1 MLAQTTIR
9 VLTVDDSLVFKQLF
23 HNNLPQINSS
33 ISIIGHALNAQDA
46 LSKIKTLQ
54 PDVITL
60 DIEMPGMSGI
70 ELTKLVMK
78 ECPTP
83 IILVSSLNISVFDA
97 LSYGA
102 IDFVRK
108 PDITNH
114 DNSIK
119 FLNTLA
125 RKIVIGYHSKKNI
138 KTTSMTATQR
148 LQRLSNT
155 NTLSTLRTSTSL
167 QSKVIAIGASTG
179 GTEAILEVIKD
190 LPLHTPGIVI
200 TQHMPAGFT
209 KMYAERLNKICKIS
223 VKEAQ
228 NGDPI
233 RPGTALLAPG
243 GYQMKVV
250 RNHMGLSVT
259 CQRGANVSGHCP
271 SVDVLFTSMAEQMK
285 SDGIG
290 IILTGMGRDGAAG
303 MLKMHQAGAY
313 TIGQNKESCVV
324 YGMPMEAYKLGAV
337 DVEAPCPQIP
347 SVLLKRLNQGF

>member
-1 MLAQTTIR
+1 MLSQTNIR

-23 HNNLPQINSS
+23 HTNLPQINSS

-46 LSKIKTLQ
+46 LLKIKTLQ
-54 PDVITL
+54 PDVVTL

-108 PDITNH
+108 PDLNNH
-114 DNSIK
+114 DNSVK

-138 KTTSMTATQR
+138 KTTSMSATRR
-148 LQRLSNT
+148 LQGLTN
-155 NTLSTLRTSTSL
+155 NTLPISLRTSANL
-167 QSKVIAIGASTG
+167 NSKVIAIGASTG

-243 GYQMKVV
+243 GFQMKVV

-271 SVDVLFTSMAEQMK
+271 SVDVLFTSMAEQIK

-337 DVEAPCPQIP
+337 DIEAPCSQIP

>member
-1 MLAQTTIR
+1 MLSQNKIR

-23 HNNLPQINSS
+23 HQHLPQINTSLQ
-33 ISIIGHALNAQDA
+33 IVGHALNAQDA
-46 LSKIKTLQ
+46 LSKIKIFQ

-60 DIEMPGMSGI
+60 DIEMPGMNGI
-70 ELTKLVMK
+70 ELTKRIMK

-102 IDFVRK
+102 VDFVRK
-108 PDITNH
+108 PDITNS
-114 DNSIK
+114 DVSIQ
-119 FLNTLA
+119 FLHSLA
-125 RKIVIGYHSKKNI
+125 RKIIIGYHSKHHLRS
-138 KTTSMTATQR
+138 TGFTASQRTQP
-148 LQRLSNT
+148 LST
-155 NTLSTLRTSTSL
+155 NTLLPTLRSSHLL

-179 GTEAILEVIKD
+179 GTEAILEVLKN
-190 LPLHTPGIVI
+190 LPSNTPGIVI

-209 KMYAERLNKICKIS
+209 KMYAERLNRICKIT

-243 GYQMKVV
+243 GYQMKVL

-259 CQRGANVSGHCP
+259 CQRGATVSGHCP
-271 SVDVLFTSMAEQMK
+271 SVDVLFTSMAEQVH

-290 IILTGMGRDGAAG
+290 IILTGMGRDGAMG

-337 DVEAPCPQIP
+337 DIEAPCTQIP
-347 SVLLKRLNQGF
+347 SLLLKHLNQI